1 MKTSL
6 LIATVGMLLLGIA
19 STALSREPF
28 RKEYSLQGITFRVV
42 SPNVDTGNTVRVN
55 PEGLSRDDRAV
66 ETRIRGWVQGAR
78 VADLNQDGFPEIYV
92 MCRNINNEKGTI
104 VAFACNKR
112 RSMSQISVPD
122 ISDLDG
128 YAGREE
134 IAIEGLYL
142 TRSFPVKHPNG
153 DWGETRKLY
162 YALKPGANSW
172 MLVRDDGKGNPNAN
186 NHNNRPNRNTIEIR
200 PRTNG
205 QLEVL
210 VPGGGVLL
218 YGRSGNLIQKG
229 KSVSNDE
236 LHEANKAVRQY
247 RREQGL

>member
-1 MKTSL
+1 MKTTL
-6 LIATVGMLLLGIA
+6 LITVALVGIA
-19 STALSREPF
+19 TSGIAREPF

-55 PEGLSRDDRAV
+55 PEGLNKDDRAV

-92 MCRNINNEKGTI
+92 ICKNINNEKGTI

-112 RSMSQISVPD
+112 RSMSQIFVPD
-122 ISDLDG
+122 ITDLDG
-128 YAGREE
+128 YAGKEE

-142 TRSFPVKHPNG
+142 TRTFPVKHPNG

-162 YALKPGANSW
+162 YALKPGENGW
-172 MLVRDDGKGNPNAN
+172 MLVRDDGKGNPNVS
-186 NHNNRPNRNTIEIR
+186 HNNRPGNKTIEIR
-200 PRTNG
+200 PRPNG

-210 VPGGGVLL
+210 MPNGGVLL

-229 KSVSNDE
+229 STVSNDE
-236 LHEANKAVRQY
+236 LHEANKAVRAY